1 MCGWVR
7 AHCVCVRVCVFA
19 CLRACVCACM
29 HMYVCLCGCMQK
41 VTSTSH
47 NIADV
52 RTLKMCY
59 YVDKVVK
66 ISV

>member
-1 MCGWVR
+1 MRIAFV
-7 AHCVCVRVCVFA
+7 CVCVCLRVCV
-19 CLRACVCACM
+19 RACVCACM

-41 VTSTSH
+41 VKSTSH